1 MSLYN
6 KKKMKKFLEMKNV
19 LLLEKNLRTVVE
31 LYKIKT
37 NAKKISTKIVIK
49 KILFLYLL
57 V

>member
-31 LYKIKT
+31 PYKIKT
-37 NAKKISTKIVIK
+37 NAKNIKTIIIEK

-57 V
+57 I